1 MAEAIQREV
10 IADDVH
16 TSYGFTR
23 TMDHT
28 REDHVQQVVRQANEE
43 LRSLLRQRAELV
55 KRIGP

>member
-1 MAEAIQREV
+1 
-10 IADDVH
+10 
-16 TSYGFTR
+16 
-23 TMDHT
+23 MDHT